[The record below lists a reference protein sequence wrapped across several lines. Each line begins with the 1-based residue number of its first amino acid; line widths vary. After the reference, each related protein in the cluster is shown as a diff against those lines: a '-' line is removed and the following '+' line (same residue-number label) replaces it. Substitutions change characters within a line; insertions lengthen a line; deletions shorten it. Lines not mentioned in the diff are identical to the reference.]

1 MLKLGES
8 QELTVLRIRSNGAYL
23 GEEENGESVLL
34 PGAQIPD
41 GCAEGSRIRVFLY
54 KDSEDRL
61 IATTREPMVTLG
73 KTAKLKVK
81 QISRIGAFLDWGL
94 EKDLLLPFAEQ
105 RGRVKRD
112 GSVLVALYEDRTG
125 RLCATMNV
133 YPYLS
138 ADSPYKKDDRFT
150 GTVYEVQ
157 EEFGAF
163 VAVDDCYFGLIPKQE
178 LYQDYRVGQEVSG
191 RVLRVRADGK
201 LDLSPRRKA
210 YKQMDDDAE
219 VLRTLLRDYE
229 GELPFTDKAD
239 AELIKRETGM
249 SKNAFKRAVGRLL
262 KSGEIEI
269 LPDRIVSRGDR

>member
-1 MLKLGES
+1 MLKLGEC

-23 GEEENGESVLL
+23 GEQENGDSVLL
-34 PGAQIPD
+34 PGAQVPA
-41 GCAEGSRIRVFLY
+41 GCAEGDRLEVFLY
-54 KDSEDRL
+54 RDSEDRL
-61 IATTREPMVTLG
+61 IATTRKPMLTLG
-73 KTAKLKVK
+73 QVARLPVK

-112 GSVLVALYEDRTG
+112 SRVLVALYTDRSG

-138 ADSPYKKDDRFT
+138 ADSPYRKDDKVT

-157 EEFGAF
+157 EELGAF
-163 VAVDDCYFGLIPKQE
+163 VAVDDRYFGLIPKQE
-178 LYQDYRVGQEVSG
+178 LYQEMRIGQEVTA

-201 LDLSPRRKA
+201 LDLSPRHKA
-210 YKQMDDDAE
+210 YKQMDDDAQ
-219 VLRTLLRDYE
+219 VLRQLLRDYE

-262 KSGEIEI
+262 KAGEIEI
-269 LPDRIVSRGDR
+269 LPDRIRRTGK